1 MSFKSYNVLDG
12 NEAFKRFKVAGD
24 GTNDNPFVPIMRLE
38 VTPDVTSVTG
48 WSNPLSDDNVASEKI
63 IKETIDNQELT
74 AVSFDSNT
82 GIITFEKE
90 KGDLSVNIAA
100 GLNKFIQSAT
110 FDTNNGVLTFTYN
123 DLTTTTVDLD
133 GRYAITLDE
142 SIDNQGTTPAT
153 MSTDIDVRMSDNTGW
168 AFQDPTGATDILK
181 IYRDGSDNKIAADAF
196 FMTFNNGS
204 TATWQK
210 GLNVAVSTQGIQI
223 GVDLGTIKTSGIL
236 KLEASQRIETNEA
249 LHINT
254 DGQTIKIGDSNGL
267 IQTDGN
273 LTLETINSN
282 NMFLRSGS
290 GLYFDDTN
298 RLGSG
303 RIVELNISSSQSDWS
318 SSVTKYGSTTS
329 LLAMIN
335 QAIIDLSNH
344 SVTELSDVTS
354 AGSGEIIT
362 TLERNKLAGIADGAE
377 VNVNAD
383 WNATTGDAQIL
394 NKPTDITDLSTH
406 SVTELSDVTNAG
418 SGEIIKVGERTKL
431 TQITVN
437 QPVNLDTMESDIAA
451 NNLKVTNATHTGE
464 VTGAGFLTISNDVV
478 DNQKLT
484 NMATGTVKGR
494 VSAGTGNPEDIDI
507 DTDLKSAL
515 NLTNADVGLGN
526 VQNVD
531 QTNADNIT
539 SGTLASAR
547 YNDPTKSFTQD
558 DGESIATDVVKAR
571 DTSGFRIAN
580 QSDTANLI
588 MNDNG
593 TVVIYPN
600 TGDINVF
607 IVGNISSV
615 KDITSTG
622 EIQSLTTGRNSYI
635 ARTIG
640 ADFVGT
646 VATEYIPKFANT
658 ILSNT
663 TIYSY
668 DNTLGEFTFLKA
680 GIYKVC
686 YSIIGEQVNYGREVV
701 WRVVVETGTT
711 TFSNNWGEGYGF
723 TRRDNK
729 GHICNVT
736 NTAILQVT
744 ANQKL
749 RLRLQIAKDDDS
761 FGDTLTG
768 VTVKANSIINI
779 QYLG

>member
-48 WSNPLSDDNVASEKI
+48 WSTPLSDDNVASEKI

-142 SIDNQGTTPAT
+142 SIDNQGATPAT
-153 MSTDIDVRMSDNTGW
+153 MSTDIDVRMSDDTGW

-236 KLEASQRIETNEA
+236 KLEASQRIETNES

-335 QAIIDLSNH
+335 QAIIDLSSH

-362 TLERNKLAGIADGAE
+362 TLER
-377 VNVNAD
+377 
-383 WNATTGDAQIL
+383 
-394 NKPTDITDLSTH
+394 
-406 SVTELSDVTNAG
+406 TN
-418 SGEIIKVGERTKL
+418 R
-431 TQITVN
+431 
-437 QPVNLDTMESDIAA
+437 
-451 NNLKVTNATHTGE
+451 
-464 VTGAGFLTISNDVV
+464 
-478 DNQKLT
+478 
-484 NMATGTVKGR
+484 
-494 VSAGTGNPEDIDI
+494 
-507 DTDLKSAL
+507 
-515 NLTNADVGLGN
+515 
-526 VQNVD
+526 
-531 QTNADNIT
+531 
-539 SGTLASAR
+539 
-547 YNDPTKSFTQD
+547 
-558 DGESIATDVVKAR
+558 
-571 DTSGFRIAN
+571 
-580 QSDTANLI
+580 
-588 MNDNG
+588 
-593 TVVIYPN
+593 
-600 TGDINVF
+600 
-607 IVGNISSV
+607 
-615 KDITSTG
+615 
-622 EIQSLTTGRNSYI
+622 
-635 ARTIG
+635 
-640 ADFVGT
+640 
-646 VATEYIPKFANT
+646 
-658 ILSNT
+658 
-663 TIYSY
+663 
-668 DNTLGEFTFLKA
+668 
-680 GIYKVC
+680 
-686 YSIIGEQVNYGREVV
+686 
-701 WRVVVETGTT
+701 
-711 TFSNNWGEGYGF
+711 
-723 TRRDNK
+723 
-729 GHICNVT
+729 CNRFKYT
-736 NTAILQVT
+736 
-744 ANQKL
+744 
-749 RLRLQIAKDDDS
+749 
-761 FGDTLTG
+761 
-768 VTVKANSIINI
+768 
-779 QYLG
+779 

>member
-1 MSFKSYNVLDG
+1 MNKSYNVLDG
-12 NEAFKRFKVAGD
+12 NDGFKQFKVAGD
-24 GTNDNPFVPIMRLE
+24 GTDANPFVPIMRLE

-48 WSNPLSDDNVASEKI
+48 WSNPLSDENVASEKI

-100 GLNKFIQSAT
+100 GLNKFVQSAT

-142 SIDNQGTTPAT
+142 SIDNQGATPAT

-181 IYRDGSDNKIAADAF
+181 IYRDGSDNRIAADAF

-204 TATWQK
+204 TAVWQK
-210 GLNVAVSTQGIQI
+210 GLNVAVSAQGIQI

-236 KLEASQRIETNEA
+236 KLNGSQRIETNES

-318 SSVTKYGSTTS
+318 NSVTKYGSTTS

-335 QAIIDLSNH
+335 QAIIDLSSH

-362 TLERNKLAGIADGAE
+362 ALERNKLAGIADGAE

-383 WNATTGDAQIL
+383 WNATTGDAEIL
-394 NKPTDITDLSTH
+394 NKPTDVTDLSTH
-406 SVTELSDVTNAG
+406 SVTELSDITNAG

-437 QPVNLDTMESDIAA
+437 QPVNLDTMESDIAV
-451 NNLKVTNATHTGE
+451 NNTKISNATHTGE
-464 VTGAGFLTISNDVV
+464 VTGAGFLTIANDVV
-478 DNQKLT
+478 DNQNLT

-494 VSAGTGNPEDIDI
+494 VSAGTGDPEDIDI
-507 DTDLKSAL
+507 DTDLKTAL
-515 NLTNADVGLGN
+515 NLTNADVGLAN

-547 YNDPTKSFTQD
+547 YNDPTQSFTQD
-558 DGESIATDVVKAR
+558 AG
-571 DTSGFRIAN
+571 
-580 QSDTANLI
+580 QS
-588 MNDNG
+588 
-593 TVVIYPN
+593 
-600 TGDINVF
+600 
-607 IVGNISSV
+607 
-615 KDITSTG
+615 ITSLDK
-622 EIQSLTTGRNSYI
+622 IQSLTTGANSYI

-646 VATEYIPKFANT
+646 VLTEYIPKFANT

-668 DNTLGEFTFLKA
+668 DNTLGEFTVLKS
-680 GIYKVC
+680 GIYKLC
-686 YSIIGEQVNYGREVV
+686 YSIIGQQVNYNKDVT
-701 WRVVVETGTT
+701 WRVIVETGTT
-711 TFSNNWGEGYGF
+711 TFTNNWGEGYGI
-723 TRRDNK
+723 TSEDARA
-729 GHICNVT
+729 HLCNIT
-736 NTAILQVT
+736 NTAILQLN

-749 RLRLQIAKDDDS
+749 RLRLEIAKNDTT

-768 VTVKANSIINI
+768 VTIKANSIINI
-779 QYLG
+779 QFLG